1 VQPDI
6 GCDRGDIDQGAIS
19 VVEQRRQG
27 SLCQP
32 HSRHDM
38 QVHHLLLGAEV
49 GADKLAYSPKASVVD
64 QDGQVVQLSNHSLD
78 LSDTTLLGQVGGQ
91 DCTAHARL

>member
-1 VQPDI
+1 MT
-6 GCDRGDIDQGAIS
+6 CRYTIS
-19 VVEQRRQG
+19 CSAQR
-27 SLCQP
+27 L
-32 HSRHDM
+32 
-38 QVHHLLLGAEV
+38 E
-49 GADKLAYSPKASVVD
+49 ADKLAYSPKASVVD